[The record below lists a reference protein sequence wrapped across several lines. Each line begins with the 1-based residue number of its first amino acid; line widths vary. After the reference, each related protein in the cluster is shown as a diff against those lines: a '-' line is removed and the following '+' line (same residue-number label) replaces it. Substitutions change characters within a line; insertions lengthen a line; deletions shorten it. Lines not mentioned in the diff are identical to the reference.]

1 MSKTQII
8 DEILK
13 SHKKP
18 GFRSFFKRWIFR
30 KTVGRG
36 GQIDLPAVSG
46 LIKYY
51 LQIIWHIIT
60 WKLQWRYPLIDGLH
74 RWCHYCGHMDG
85 VKFLVLN
92 FLLDMTTST

>member
-46 LIKYY
+46 LNTIY
-51 LQIIWHIIT
+51 
-60 WKLQWRYPLIDGLH
+60 
-74 RWCHYCGHMDG
+74 
-85 VKFLVLN
+85 KFFDTLSREN
-92 FLLDMTTST
+92 FSDDIPW